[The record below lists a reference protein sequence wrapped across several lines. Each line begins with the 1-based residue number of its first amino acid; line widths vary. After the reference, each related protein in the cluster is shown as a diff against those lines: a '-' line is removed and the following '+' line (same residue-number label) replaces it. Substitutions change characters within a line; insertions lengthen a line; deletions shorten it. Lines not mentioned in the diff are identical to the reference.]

1 MKKFVLV
8 LLLALAGCGG
18 GGGSEIVTP
27 VTPTVNLECN
37 VAPRLYGEVTSPTA
51 YKGDFAI
58 PTSNLKLN
66 NSIIRSMDLKDLDPW
81 WSRPSTNKCANKEL
95 YLQNVFIEHLNR
107 MQKLG
112 VEQIWVY
119 NYGVWDDFS
128 KPVWS
133 IAESDY
139 IIPTNTLKVIVQEA
153 QKRNIKVFMNW
164 QMHNSDKV
172 SAWNSLDP
180 DATWSYD
187 KLSKENLLKIMDSYR
202 ILIASHAKFAQSIG
216 ISGMAV
222 DLGVFNPPVLQSNRE
237 FREIYVTKMVNI
249 IDDIRAVFKGT
260 LVYGQYDS
268 IIDERI
274 ISKIDRVRVMLWLGG
289 QTPMHQLSVDSFK
302 KDTTKYIEWFY
313 LKYSLALN
321 GKYQNLPV
329 EWLIYAQG
337 TQEFYSSNGYLE
349 DSFCLNPCVQHQLK
363 TDFSIQA
370 IAIEGALQAI
380 SAQPFFTS
388 GAVSISNYWHTD
400 DLTPT
405 IINGNTTFPNISS
418 SIRNK
423 PAEAIVK
430 MWYTKS

>member
-1 MKKFVLV
+1 MMTHV
-8 LLLALAGCGG
+8 
-18 GGGSEIVTP
+18 
-27 VTPTVNLECN
+27 
-37 VAPRLYGEVTSPTA
+37 
-51 YKGDFAI
+51 FAI
-58 PTSNLKLN
+58 
-66 NSIIRSMDLKDLDPW
+66 
-81 WSRPSTNKCANKEL
+81 AN
-95 YLQNVFIEHLNR
+95 
-107 MQKLG
+107 
-112 VEQIWVY
+112 
-119 NYGVWDDFS
+119 VWDDFS

-164 QMHNSDKV
+164 QMNNSDKV

-180 DATWSYD
+180 DAMWSYD
-187 KLSKENLLKIMDSYR
+187 KLSKENLLKIMNSYK

-216 ISGMAV
+216 ISGIAV
-222 DLGVFNPPVLQSNRE
+222 DLGVFNPPVLQTNRE

-268 IIDERI
+268 IIDEKI
-274 ISKIDRVRVMLWLGG
+274 ISKIDRVRVTLWLGG
-289 QTPMHQLSVDSFK
+289 QTPLNQLSVDSFK
-302 KDTTKYIEWFY
+302 KDTTRYIEWFY

-321 GKYQNLPV
+321 GKYQNLPI

-337 TQEFYSSNGYLE
+337 TQEFYSTNGYLE

-405 IINGNTTFPNISS
+405 NINGNTTFPNISS

-430 MWYTKS
+430 MWYTKI

>member
-1 MKKFVLV
+1 M
-8 LLLALAGCGG
+8 A
-18 GGGSEIVTP
+18 
-27 VTPTVNLECN
+27 
-37 VAPRLYGEVTSPTA
+37 
-51 YKGDFAI
+51 
-58 PTSNLKLN
+58 
-66 NSIIRSMDLKDLDPW
+66 LKDLDPW
-81 WSRPSTNKCANKEL
+81 WAKPNTNTCANKEL
-95 YLQNVFIEHLNR
+95 YTENVFIEHLNR

-112 VEQIWVY
+112 VEQIWIS

-128 KPVWS
+128 KPIWS

-139 IIPTNTLKVIVQEA
+139 VMSNNTLKVIVQEA
-153 QKRNIKVFMNW
+153 QKRNIKVFLNW
-164 QMHNSDKV
+164 QMNNSDKV
-172 SAWNSLDP
+172 GAWNSLDP
-180 DATWSYD
+180 NAKWSYD
-187 KLSKENLLKIMDSYR
+187 NLSKENLLKIMDSYK
-202 ILIASHAKFAQSIG
+202 IVIASQAKFAQSIG

-222 DLGVFNPPVLQSNRE
+222 DLDVFSPPILQTNRE

-249 IDDIRAVFKGT
+249 IDDVRAVFKGT

-274 ISKIDRVRVMLWLGG
+274 ISKIDRVRVILWTGG
-289 QTPMHQLSVDSFK
+289 GKQLNQLSVDSFK
-302 KDTTKYIEWFY
+302 KDTIRYIEWFY

-321 GKYQNLPV
+321 GKYKNVPI
-329 EWLIYAQG
+329 EWFIYAQG
-337 TQEFYSSNGYLE
+337 TQEFYSKNGYLD
-349 DSFCLNPCVQHQLK
+349 DSFCVNSCSQHQLK

-380 SAQPFFTS
+380 SSQTFFTS

-405 IINGNTTFPNISS
+405 NVNGNTTFPNISS